1 LANSRASPRHGS
13 LFARPYFG
21 RYKVRPSA
29 LFSPMPLISTPDNPV
44 PPGAIEEYIS
54 AADGVRLRTARWT
67 PTSAIGT
74 VVVLGGR
81 GEFLEKYFE
90 VTGELLARGFAVA
103 SMDWRGQGGSDR
115 PLRDARKGHVGDFRQ
130 FEADLVAFTEKILEL
145 RCPRPWIGLCHSM
158 GAAVLLG
165 ASESGRSPFDRLVLI
180 SPMVAVMR
188 VNHRGLTGLAIAA
201 LANLGMGRA
210 FAPGG
215 ARPSIWLSPFA
226 GNVLTSDE
234 RRFARIARLV
244 AASPDLTLGGPTIGW
259 TRAAFRHMR
268 RLDDL
273 KSPTGQSTPMLI
285 VAAGA
290 DRVTDTD
297 AAKRLASRL
306 DAAQFVAIDGSQ
318 HEILIERDDLRAQ
331 FWAAFDQFVP
341 APASKPPQPTAPREI

>member
-1 LANSRASPRHGS
+1 M
-13 LFARPYFG
+13 
-21 RYKVRPSA
+21 A
-29 LFSPMPLISTPDNPV
+29 LTSTPDNPV

-67 PTSAIGT
+67 PSSAIGT

-81 GEFLEKYFE
+81 GEFIEKYFE
-90 VTGELLARGFAVA
+90 VTGELLTRGFAVA

-115 PLRDARKGHVGDFRQ
+115 PLRNARKGHVDDFRR
-130 FEADLVAFTEKILEL
+130 FETDLDALAEKVLE
-145 RCPRPWIGLCHSM
+145 RGCPRPWFGLCHSM
-158 GAAVLLG
+158 GATVLLG
-165 ASESGRSPFDRLVLI
+165 ASKCGRCPFERLVLT
-180 SPMVAVMR
+180 SPMVAVKR
-188 VNHRGLTGLAIAA
+188 ANHRGLTGLVVAA
-201 LANLGMGRA
+201 LDSLGMGGA

-215 ARPSIWLSPFA
+215 ARESIWLSPFE

-244 AASPDLTLGGPTIGW
+244 AASPALRLGGPTIGW
-259 TRAAFRHMR
+259 TRAAFRQMS
-268 RLDDL
+268 RLDDWR
-273 KSPTGQSTPMLI
+273 SPPGRSTPMLI

-290 DRVTDTD
+290 DQVTDTD

-306 DAAQFVAIDGSQ
+306 KAAQIVVIDGAQ

-341 APASKPPQPTAPREI
+341 ASASKPPQPTTPRGI